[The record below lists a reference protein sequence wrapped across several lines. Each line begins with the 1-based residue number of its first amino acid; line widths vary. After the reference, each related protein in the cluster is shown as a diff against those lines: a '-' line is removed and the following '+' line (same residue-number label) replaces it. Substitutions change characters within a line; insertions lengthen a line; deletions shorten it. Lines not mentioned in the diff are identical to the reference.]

1 MQCYYLISGETL
13 YSSLLIDYLEKTINI
28 DILRVGFLGLSE
40 VKDRDITVII
50 DLRNMT
56 ESNREKYDKL
66 VNRNKLH
73 TREVLFNI
81 PSTETVNHIIPY
93 PNVAGVFYDD
103 DPIEFISKGVKKIL
117 KGELW
122 FSRKLS
128 DELLNYYRG
137 NNIQLPKKVKNLTS
151 REEEIVILLSSGA
164 SNSEIATK
172 LFVSENTVKAHLHN
186 VFKKL
191 NVKNRLQAMMWAK
204 GYGNQGASS

>member
-28 DILRVGFLGLSE
+28 DISRVGFLGLSE
-40 VKDRDITVII
+40 VRDRDITVII

-73 TREVLFNI
+73 TREILFNI
-81 PSTETVNHIIPY
+81 PSTGTVNHIISY
-93 PNVAGVFYDD
+93 PNVTGVFYDD

-117 KGELW
+117 EGELW

-128 DELLNYYRG
+128 DELLNHYRG